1 LSSENIINDEGYLK
15 NIKEEQKNMLVEDF
29 KEVFFRNFVRMLDTQ
44 RDENLK
50 NYLLKFAVNKKM
62 ISD

>member
-1 LSSENIINDEGYLK
+1 LSSENIINDEAYLK